1 MDPTFAFQY
10 LNSIHEQP
18 EQQQVYSN
26 DFMRRMSMP
35 VLATHASQPFNLLSM
50 TNTGFLPMPP
60 MPPMQSLDVN
70 NLLSDTLTRS
80 PDMGFADFSAPPSPQ
95 MSAAMRQ
102 PRQHRYMSLPT
113 NNLSMH
119 AAAAVSQPLFDFE
132 TTRQQLEQIQELE
145 FLSLLQGTSSMHS
158 SSMHSSSM
166 HSSSM
171 HSSMSYSMDD
181 SMNMISPSLES
192 PSQLSTPTDTPV
204 SSPLISAAKAIHNK
218 RNTKRDVT
226 REEGFEILLAANP
239 TSHEDLIARKAANEA
254 SDKPARFK
262 PTDEELEVLSKI
274 FQKNPFPSVAMRT
287 KLAERMGLTI
297 KQVQFWFQNR
307 RQTMKLGGIHV
318 IKPRKR
324 PSATTRD
331 RTECL
336 ERLSEE
342 SKFFY
347 VDPALTLN

>member
-1 MDPTFAFQY
+1 MDSAFAFQY
-10 LNSIHEQP
+10 LNSIHEP
-18 EQQQVYSN
+18 EQQQRQQQIFSN
-26 DFMRRMSMP
+26 EFMRRMSMP
-35 VLATHASQPFNLLSM
+35 VLATHASHQPFNLLSM
-50 TNTGFLPMPP
+50 PNNGFLPMPP
-60 MPPMQSLDVN
+60 MQSMQSLDVN
-70 NLLSDTLTRS
+70 NLLSDNLTRS

-95 MSAAMRQ
+95 MSASMRM

-119 AAAAVSQPLFDFE
+119 PAQQPLFDFE

-158 SSMHSSSM
+158 A
-166 HSSSM
+166 SSM
-171 HSSMSYSMDD
+171 HSSMSYTMDD

-192 PSQLSTPTDTPV
+192 PCQLSTPTDTPV
-204 SSPLISAAKAIHNK
+204 SSPLISAAKAINSK

-239 TSHEDLIARKAANEA
+239 TSHEDLVARKAANEA

-336 ERLSEE
+336 ERLTEE

-347 VDPALTLN
+347 VDPSLAIN